1 MSCDWGFQIGARKG
15 CRHSFG
21 ISEVSFSED
30 NHDIG
35 VPASDILALS
45 AMALKR
51 RFLWACD
58 LKANFTTI
66 TPTCYHHLK
75 SPINFLRSGEA

>member
-45 AMALKR
+45 AVALK
-51 RFLWACD
+51 
-58 LKANFTTI
+58 
-66 TPTCYHHLK
+66 TPL
-75 SPINFLRSGEA
+75 PVGL